1 VIELT
6 STVCASQHS
15 MVVKGLQEVN
25 RLVGTPGGGVPFH
38 AEAVM
43 DAAWSNDREGMYQPV
58 KIQDH
63 FWLVPVWCEVQR
75 QPCDYF
81 AKHHSCLPAY
91 IRSVMLMATLVV
103 TVPLC
108 TDFGQ
113 V

>member
-1 VIELT
+1 VWAYSVVACYPAE
-6 STVCASQHS
+6 HS

-25 RLVGTPGGGVPFH
+25 RLVGTPGGGVPFY

-75 QPCDYF
+75 QPCDTLLNTTRACQHTYGL
-81 AKHHSCLPAY
+81 SCLW
-91 IRSVMLMATLVV
+91 RHLW
-103 TVPLC
+103 
-108 TDFGQ
+108 
-113 V
+113 